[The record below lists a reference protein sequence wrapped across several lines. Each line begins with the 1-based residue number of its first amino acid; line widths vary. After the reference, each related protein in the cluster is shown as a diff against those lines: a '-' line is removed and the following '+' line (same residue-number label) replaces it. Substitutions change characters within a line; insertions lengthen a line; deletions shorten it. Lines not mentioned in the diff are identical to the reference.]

1 MDNNKKLL
9 FGNNF
14 RYLII
19 ILSLI
24 GLTFVFG
31 NPLILN
37 FTIICMNKHSINN
50 ETTTVPL
57 YTSFEQSWL
66 FSVVAIG
73 NLCGTFVVT
82 QLTRLLGGRYTFTIY
97 GIISGIATILMPF
110 AVSLGFWPLVFIR
123 MFQGAGAAITFAA
136 MSVIVDAWA
145 PLKTTGFIISVVS
158 SYVQLGPMYTM
169 PVASAFCQSSLGWQ
183 GTFYLQGSL
192 TVLSFLTFF
201 FIYRD
206 SPRLHTFV
214 SEKECSIIE
223 KDKDHTSSKHSS
235 FVPYRK
241 IFSDCTVYGLF
252 FTAFSNLLGQQIFLI
267 YGAVYLNQI
276 LKLSVEAT
284 GFAGL
289 IANFSCLIL
298 KLIISP
304 ISDYAT
310 CVNQK
315 HRAIIITGI
324 AHFIFASAFFVLAL
338 IDERNQILGEIMY
351 ILTILVSS
359 LQSLGFIKTAQLSCR
374 QYAYVVMSVVAC
386 INCLIVLFLPAFV
399 TIIAPKNTSSQWH
412 WVFWVIGALIISSIF
427 VYAFTAR
434 TEPRSWALQKQ
445 NQPVTFA
452 SKISTNNITVN
463 RNGIVNES
471 IDNEDDYINIQR
483 LKS

>member
-1 MDNNKKLL
+1 
-9 FGNNF
+9 
-14 RYLII
+14 
-19 ILSLI
+19 
-24 GLTFVFG
+24 
-31 NPLILN
+31 
-37 FTIICMNKHSINN
+37 
-50 ETTTVPL
+50 
-57 YTSFEQSWL
+57 
-66 FSVVAIG
+66 
-73 NLCGTFVVT
+73 
-82 QLTRLLGGRYTFTIY
+82 
-97 GIISGIATILMPF
+97 
-110 AVSLGFWPLVFIR
+110 
-123 MFQGAGAAITFAA
+123 
-136 MSVIVDAWA
+136 
-145 PLKTTGFIISVVS
+145 
-158 SYVQLGPMYTM
+158 M

-223 KDKDHTSSKHSS
+223 KDKEHNSSKHSS

-241 IFSDCTVYGLF
+241 IFTDYTVYGLF

-276 LKLSVEAT
+276 LKLSIEAT

-289 IANFSCLIL
+289 IANVSCLIL

-386 INCLIVLFLPAFV
+386 INCLI
-399 TIIAPKNTSSQWH
+399 WH
-412 WVFWVIGALIISSIF
+412 WVFWIIGALIISSIF

-445 NQPVTFA
+445 NEPVTFE
-452 SKISTNNITVN
+452 SGISTNNITLN
-463 RNGIVNES
+463 RNNGIVNES
-471 IDNEDDYINIQR
+471 IDNNEDDYINIQR
-483 LKS
+483 FKA